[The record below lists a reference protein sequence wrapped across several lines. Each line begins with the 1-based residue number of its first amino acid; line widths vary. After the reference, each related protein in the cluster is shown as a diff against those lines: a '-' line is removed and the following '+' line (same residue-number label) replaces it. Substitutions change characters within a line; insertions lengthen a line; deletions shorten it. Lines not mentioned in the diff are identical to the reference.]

1 VGSANPTRSSIEL
14 LSIVTLNGS
23 LLSGGFSGYLT
34 STGITWGVLY
44 GLFAWS
50 IFIAMFM
57 DYAGSEGRLKKEY
70 GEKSFFIYDA
80 LSSIGLISGGM
91 LGSWLKVAGIIK
103 LP

>member
-1 VGSANPTRSSIEL
+1 L
-14 LSIVTLNGS
+14 LVITLNGS
-23 LLSGGFSGYLT
+23 LLSDGFSGYVT

-57 DYAGSEGRLKKEY
+57 GYAGSEGRLKKEY
-70 GEKSFFIYDA
+70 GEIQVFFIYDA
-80 LSSIGLISGGM
+80 ISSIGLISGGM